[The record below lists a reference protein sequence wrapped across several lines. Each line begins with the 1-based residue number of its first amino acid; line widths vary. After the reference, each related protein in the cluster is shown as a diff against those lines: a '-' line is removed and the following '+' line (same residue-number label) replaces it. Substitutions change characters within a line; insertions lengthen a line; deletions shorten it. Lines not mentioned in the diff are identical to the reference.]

1 VPDAILLSHQVD
13 IVGLV
18 VCWKRTR
25 RSEVAE
31 ALRRLDM
38 HGDKVFGLILNK
50 VAVDHV
56 SDDTF
61 RGYGS

>member
-1 VPDAILLSHQVD
+1 
-13 IVGLV
+13 
-18 VCWKRTR
+18 
-25 RSEVAE
+25 
-31 ALRRLDM
+31 M

-61 RGYGS
+61 RGYGN